1 METIRFNKPYLGDQE
16 LNNIIA
22 LFEKSRISG
31 DGQFTQACR
40 KFFSEKLGFKHNYL
54 TTSATDA
61 LEMASILLDIQP
73 EDEIIVPSY
82 TFSSTPNAFLLRGAK
97 IVFVDCHALHP
108 NMDEDK
114 IEAAI
119 TPRTK
124 AIVPVHYSG
133 VACNMDKIMLLA
145 QKYNLAVVEDAAQA
159 LDSRYKG
166 KMLGSIGDFGVISFH
181 ETKNVT
187 CGEGGLLIIRDEK
200 YAYRAECIREK
211 GTNRSSFFR
220 GEIDKYGWVDVGSSF
235 LPSDILAAILYGQLN
250 QLDFIQNSRKEI
262 WNKYF
267 ISLQAIAT
275 KGFSLPHIPDYAE
288 VNGHLFYIICPSLNV
303 RSNMIDYLKSHKIS
317 AVFHYQPLHSSKYY
331 LEHSDLRP
339 NLPNATRYGEC
350 LIRLPLYVG
359 LTNEEQIHIID
370 KVLEFVQMV

>member
-1 METIRFNKPYLGDQE
+1 METIRFNKPYLGEQE
-16 LNNIIA
+16 LNNIKE
-22 LFEKSRISG
+22 LFSKSKISG
-31 DGQFTQACR
+31 DGQFTEACR
-40 KFFSEKLGFKHNYL
+40 KFFAEKLGYKHNYL

-61 LEMASILLDIQP
+61 LEMAAILLDIQP
-73 EDEIIVPSY
+73 GDEVIVPSY

-97 IVFVDCHALHP
+97 IVFVDSHAIHP
-108 NMDEDK
+108 NMDENK

-133 VACNMDKIMLLA
+133 VACNMDKIMQLA
-145 QKYNLAVVEDAAQA
+145 EKYNLAVVEDAAQA

-166 KMLGSIGDFGVISFH
+166 TMLGSIGDFGVISFH

-187 CGEGGLLIIRDEK
+187 CGEGGLLIIKDKK

-235 LPSDILAAILYGQLN
+235 LPSDILSAILYGQLN
-250 QLDFIQNSRKEI
+250 QLDFIQNSRKKI
-262 WNKYF
+262 WFKYF
-267 ISLQAIAT
+267 NSLNQIT
-275 KGFSLPHIPDYAE
+275 DKGFSLPHIPDYAE
-288 VNGHLFYIICPSLNV
+288 VNGHLFYIVCPSLDM
-303 RSNMIDYLKSHKIS
+303 RTKMLDYLKSHGIS

-331 LEHSDLRP
+331 LENSTLRP
-339 NLPNATRYGEC
+339 ILPNATRYGDC

-359 LTNEEQIHIID
+359 LTNEEQTHIID
-370 KVLEFVQMV
+370 KVSEFIEMI